1 MDRTH
6 LLAEAVTG
14 GGQARKK
21 GIGVHRGPVEAEYT
35 SNWSRTASPRWWAAV
50 AVMVSA
56 VAAATVAGCSNSSTS
71 STTTSS
77 STTSTTAGGLS
88 AAAVK
93 SMQVALLAVGC
104 YSGAVDGIAGPA
116 TTRAIRSFQ
125 SSDALSVDGVYGTKT
140 KAKLLAAVA
149 AGKKVCTTT
158 TTTTT
163 STTVAASTTMAP
175 SGTGV
180 PAAATAAITAYEAA
194 HGPTAGTWAIT
205 SSALSSVNPDYVLF
219 RIGPASNSDV
229 DVQPGYGILYL
240 SGGTWTVI
248 GFGSAEVGCPG
259 TSQTPVVP
267 TPVLSGFGLTC
278 PTTS

>member
-1 MDRTH
+1 MN
-6 LLAEAVTG
+6 
-14 GGQARKK
+14 K
-21 GIGVHRGPVEAEYT
+21 GPVEARDA
-35 SNWSRTASPRWWAAV
+35 SNRSRPASPRWWAAV
-50 AVMVSA
+50 VVMV
-56 VAAATVAGCSNSSTS
+56 VAGAATVAGCSNNSTS

-77 STTSTTAGGLS
+77 STTSTTTAGLS
-88 AAAVK
+88 ATAVK

-125 SSDALSVDGVYGTKT
+125 TSDGLSVDGVYGTNT

-158 TTTTT
+158 TTTT
-163 STTVAASTTMAP
+163 STTVPASTTTAP

-180 PAAATAAITAYEAA
+180 PAAATAAITAYETA

-205 SSALSSVNPDYVLF
+205 SSSLSSVNPNYVLF
-219 RIGPASNSDV
+219 RIGPASNNDV
-229 DVQPGYGILYL
+229 DVQPGYGIVSL

>member
-1 MDRTH
+1 
-6 LLAEAVTG
+6 VT
-14 GGQARKK
+14 A
-21 GIGVHRGPVEAEYT
+21 IVL
-35 SNWSRTASPRWWAAV
+35 
-50 AVMVSA
+50 
-56 VAAATVAGCSNSSTS
+56 AAAASVAGCSNSSTS

-77 STTSTTAGGLS
+77 SSTSTTTSGLS
-88 AAAVK
+88 AATVK
-93 SMQVALLAVGC
+93 GIQVALLALGC

-125 SSDALSVDGVYGTKT
+125 SADGLTVDGIYGTDT
-140 KAKLLAAVA
+140 KAKLVAAVA

-163 STTVAASTTMAP
+163 TVAASTTTAP

-180 PAAATAAITAYEAA
+180 PAAATAAIKAYETV

-205 SSALSSVNPDYVLF
+205 SSELSSVNPNYVLF

-229 DVQPGYGILYL
+229 NVQPGYGIVYL
-240 SGGTWTVI
+240 SGGTWAVI

-267 TPVLSGFGLTC
+267 APVLSGFGLTC

>member
-1 MDRTH
+1 VNT
-6 LLAEAVTG
+6 
-14 GGQARKK
+14 
-21 GIGVHRGPVEAEYT
+21 GPVESEDS
-35 SNWSRTASPRWWAAV
+35 SNRSRTASPRRWAAV
-50 AVMVSA
+50 AIMVLSG
-56 VAAATVAGCSNSSTS
+56 AAAVAGCSNSSTS

-77 STTSTTAGGLS
+77 STTSTTTGGLS

-125 SSDALSVDGVYGTKT
+125 SSGGLSVDGVYGANT

-158 TTTTT
+158 TTT
-163 STTVAASTTMAP
+163 STTVAASTTTAP

-180 PAAATAAITAYEAA
+180 PAAATAAITAYETA

-205 SSALSSVNPDYVLF
+205 SSALSSVNPNYVLF
-219 RIGPASNSDV
+219 RIGPASNTDV
-229 DVQPGYGILYL
+229 DVQPGYGIVYS

-267 TPVLSGFGLTC
+267 APVLSGFGLTC

>member
-1 MDRTH
+1 
-6 LLAEAVTG
+6 
-14 GGQARKK
+14 
-21 GIGVHRGPVEAEYT
+21 VEAEDT
-35 SNWSRTASPRWWAAV
+35 SNPSRTASPRRWAAV
-50 AVMVSA
+50 AVMV
-56 VAAATVAGCSNSSTS
+56 VAGAATVAGCSNSSTS

-77 STTSTTAGGLS
+77 STTSTTTGGLS

-116 TTRAIRSFQ
+116 TTGAVRSFQ
-125 SSDALSVDGVYGTKT
+125 SSDGLSIDGVYGTNT

-158 TTTTT
+158 TTT
-163 STTVAASTTMAP
+163 STIAAASTTTAP

-180 PAAATAAITAYEAA
+180 PAAATAAITAYETA

-205 SSALSSVNPDYVLF
+205 SSALSSVNPNYVLF
-219 RIGPASNSDV
+219 RIGPASNTDV
-229 DVQPGYGILYL
+229 DVQPGYGIVYL
-240 SGGTWTVI
+240 SGRTWTVI